1 MAKICIPNE
10 TRRGVLHLILVI
22 NRLIIMDSF
31 SSLETSLGE
40 MSVFSQELLAIA
52 LSSSVNILAGLGT
65 IIIGFWL
72 SSKASS
78 MVRKQM
84 STLRRVDKTLAPILA
99 SIIRYAGFILTLV
112 VALGQFGVQ
121 TTSIIAVLGAA
132 GLAIG
137 LALQGTLSN
146 VASGI
151 MLLLLRPF
159 SVGDWIETNSI
170 SGTVREIGLFAT
182 QIDTFDNIYITV
194 PNSSIW
200 SATIINNSRHQIR
213 RMDLDIG
220 IGYNSDLNKVEKALI
235 TLTKDKRILSDPE
248 PQFLVVDYADSAIL
262 VRLRLYAQYE
272 DFFALNWDLKRRLK
286 PLLDAHNI
294 EIPFPQRVVHHL
306 GTDSETGS

>member
-1 MAKICIPNE
+1 
-10 TRRGVLHLILVI
+10 
-22 NRLIIMDSF
+22 MDSF

-84 STLRRVDKTLAPILA
+84 STLQRVDKTLTPILA

-200 SATIINNSRHQIR
+200 SSTIINNSRHQIR

-262 VRLRLYAQYE
+262 VRLRLYAQYD

-286 PLLDAHNI
+286 PLLDANNI

>member
-1 MAKICIPNE
+1 
-10 TRRGVLHLILVI
+10 
-22 NRLIIMDSF
+22 MDSF
-31 SSLETSLGE
+31 SSFETSLGE

-72 SSKASS
+72 SSKAASI
-78 MVRKQM
+78 VRKQM
-84 STLRRVDKTLAPILA
+84 STLQRVDKTLAPILA

-170 SGTVREIGLFAT
+170 SGTVQEIGLFAT

-200 SATIINNSRHQIR
+200 SATIINNSRHHIR

-220 IGYNSDLNKVEKALI
+220 IGYNSDLNEVEKALL

-262 VRLRLYAQYE
+262 VRLRLYAQYD

>member
-1 MAKICIPNE
+1 
-10 TRRGVLHLILVI
+10 
-22 NRLIIMDSF
+22 MDSF
-31 SSLETSLGE
+31 SSLGE

-65 IIIGFWL
+65 VIIGFWL

-84 STLRRVDKTLAPILA
+84 STLQRVDKTLAPILA

-146 VASGI
+146 DASGI

-159 SVGDWIETNSI
+159 SVGDWIETNGI

-306 GTDSETGS
+306 GTDFETGS

>member
-1 MAKICIPNE
+1 
-10 TRRGVLHLILVI
+10 
-22 NRLIIMDSF
+22 MDSF

-84 STLRRVDKTLAPILA
+84 STLQRVDKTLAPILA

-159 SVGDWIETNSI
+159 SVGDWIQTNSI

-235 TLTKDKRILSDPE
+235 TLTKDKRDE
-248 PQFLVVDYADSAIL
+248 P
-262 VRLRLYAQYE
+262 AQSRTNGYCAE
-272 DFFALNWDLKRRLK
+272 L
-286 PLLDAHNI
+286 
-294 EIPFPQRVVHHL
+294 
-306 GTDSETGS
+306 

>member
-1 MAKICIPNE
+1 
-10 TRRGVLHLILVI
+10 
-22 NRLIIMDSF
+22 MDSF
-31 SSLETSLGE
+31 SSLETSLDE

-78 MVRKQM
+78 IVRKQM
-84 STLRRVDKTLAPILA
+84 STLQRVDKTLAPILA

-170 SGTVREIGLFAT
+170 SGTVQEIGLFAT

-306 GTDSETGS
+306 GTDPETGS

>member
-1 MAKICIPNE
+1 MN
-10 TRRGVLHLILVI
+10 
-22 NRLIIMDSF
+22 SF
-31 SSLETSLGE
+31 SSLEASLGE

-52 LSSSVNILAGLGT
+52 LSSSVNILAGFGT
-65 IIIGFWL
+65 IIIGFYL

-84 STLRRVDKTLAPILA
+84 STLQRVDKTLTPILA

-159 SVGDWIETNSI
+159 SVGDWIETNGI

-220 IGYNSDLNKVEKALI
+220 IGYNSDLTEVEKALM

>member
-1 MAKICIPNE
+1 
-10 TRRGVLHLILVI
+10 
-22 NRLIIMDSF
+22 MDSF

-40 MSVFSQELLAIA
+40 MSVFTQELLAIA

-84 STLRRVDKTLAPILA
+84 STLQRVDKTLTPILA

-220 IGYNSDLNKVEKALI
+220 IGYNSDLNEVEKALI

-262 VRLRLYAQYE
+262 VRLRLYAQYD

>member
-1 MAKICIPNE
+1 
-10 TRRGVLHLILVI
+10 
-22 NRLIIMDSF
+22 MDSF
-31 SSLETSLGE
+31 SSFETSLGE

-72 SSKASS
+72 SSKAASI
-78 MVRKQM
+78 VRKQM
-84 STLRRVDKTLAPILA
+84 STLQRVDKTLAPILA

-200 SATIINNSRHQIR
+200 SATIINNSRHHIR

-220 IGYNSDLNKVEKALI
+220 IGYNSDLNEVEKALI

-262 VRLRLYAQYE
+262 VRLRLYAQYD

>member
-1 MAKICIPNE
+1 
-10 TRRGVLHLILVI
+10 
-22 NRLIIMDSF
+22 MDSF

-84 STLRRVDKTLAPILA
+84 STLQRTDKTLTPILA

-220 IGYNSDLNKVEKALI
+220 IGYNSDLNEVEKALL
-235 TLTKDKRILSDPE
+235 TLTNDKRILLDPE

-262 VRLRLYAQYE
+262 VRLRLYAQYD

-306 GTDSETGS
+306 GTGPETGS

>member
-1 MAKICIPNE
+1 
-10 TRRGVLHLILVI
+10 
-22 NRLIIMDSF
+22 
-31 SSLETSLGE
+31 
-40 MSVFSQELLAIA
+40 
-52 LSSSVNILAGLGT
+52 
-65 IIIGFWL
+65 
-72 SSKASS
+72 

-84 STLRRVDKTLAPILA
+84 STLQRVDKTLAPILA

-159 SVGDWIETNSI
+159 SVGDWIETNNI
-170 SGTVREIGLFAT
+170 SGTVQEIGLFAT

-220 IGYNSDLNKVEKALI
+220 IGYNSDLNEVEKALI
-235 TLTKDKRILSDPE
+235 TLTEDKRILSDPE

-272 DFFALNWDLKRRLK
+272 EFFALNWDLKRRLK

-306 GTDSETGS
+306 RSGSETGS

>member
-1 MAKICIPNE
+1 
-10 TRRGVLHLILVI
+10 
-22 NRLIIMDSF
+22 MDSF

-40 MSVFSQELLAIA
+40 MSVFTQELLAIA

-84 STLRRVDKTLAPILA
+84 STLQRVDKTLTPILA

-159 SVGDWIETNSI
+159 SVGDWIETNGI

>member
-1 MAKICIPNE
+1 
-10 TRRGVLHLILVI
+10 
-22 NRLIIMDSF
+22 MDSF
-31 SSLETSLGE
+31 SSLETSLDE

-84 STLRRVDKTLAPILA
+84 STLQRVDKTLAPILA

>member
-1 MAKICIPNE
+1 MN
-10 TRRGVLHLILVI
+10 
-22 NRLIIMDSF
+22 SF
-31 SSLETSLGE
+31 SSLEASLGE

-84 STLRRVDKTLAPILA
+84 STLQRVDKTLAPILA

-220 IGYNSDLNKVEKALI
+220 IGYNSDLNEVEKALI
-235 TLTKDKRILSDPE
+235 TLTEDKRILSDPE

-262 VRLRLYAQYE
+262 VRLRLYAQYD

>member
-1 MAKICIPNE
+1 MN
-10 TRRGVLHLILVI
+10 
-22 NRLIIMDSF
+22 SF
-31 SSLETSLGE
+31 SSLEASLGE

-52 LSSSVNILAGLGT
+52 LSSSVNILAGFGT
-65 IIIGFWL
+65 IIIGFYL

-84 STLRRVDKTLAPILA
+84 STLQRVDKTLAPILA

-220 IGYNSDLNKVEKALI
+220 IGYNSDLNEVEKALI

>member
-1 MAKICIPNE
+1 
-10 TRRGVLHLILVI
+10 
-22 NRLIIMDSF
+22 MDSF

-52 LSSSVNILAGLGT
+52 LSSSVNILAGFGT
-65 IIIGFWL
+65 IIIGFYL

-84 STLRRVDKTLAPILA
+84 STLQRVDKTLAPILA

-159 SVGDWIETNSI
+159 SVGDWIETNRI

-248 PQFLVVDYADSAIL
+248 PQFLVVDYADSALL
-262 VRLRLYAQYE
+262 VRLRRYAQYE

>member
-1 MAKICIPNE
+1 
-10 TRRGVLHLILVI
+10 
-22 NRLIIMDSF
+22 MDTF
-31 SSLETSLGE
+31 SSFETSLGE
-40 MSVFSQELLAIA
+40 MSLLSQELFAIA
-52 LSSSVNILAGLGT
+52 LSSSVNVLAGIGT

-72 SSKASS
+72 SGKASS
-78 MVRKQM
+78 MLRKRM
-84 STLRRVDKTLAPILA
+84 ATLPRADKTLFPILA

-159 SVGDWIETNSI
+159 SVGDWIDTNSI
-170 SGTVREIGLFAT
+170 SGTVREIGLFST
-182 QIDTFDNIYITV
+182 QIDTFENVFVSV

-200 SATIINNSRHQIR
+200 SSTIVNNSRHNTR

-220 IGYNSDLNKVEKALI
+220 VGYDSDLDVAEQA
-235 TLTKDKRILSDPE
+235 ILSLCADERVLRDPD
-248 PQFLVVDYADSAIL
+248 PQFLVVDYADSAII
-262 VRLRLYAQYE
+262 VRLRLYARYD

-286 PLLDAHNI
+286 PVLDDHQI
-294 EIPFPQRVVHHL
+294 EIPFPQRVVHHI
-306 GTDSETGS
+306 GSDNSQDSES

>member
-1 MAKICIPNE
+1 
-10 TRRGVLHLILVI
+10 
-22 NRLIIMDSF
+22 MDSF
-31 SSLETSLGE
+31 SSLETSRGE

-52 LSSSVNILAGLGT
+52 LSSSVNILAGFGT
-65 IIIGFWL
+65 IIIGFYL

-84 STLRRVDKTLAPILA
+84 STLQRVDKTLAPILA

-146 VASGI
+146 DASGI

-159 SVGDWIETNSI
+159 SVGDWIETNGI

-306 GTDSETGS
+306 GTDFETGS

>member
-1 MAKICIPNE
+1 
-10 TRRGVLHLILVI
+10 
-22 NRLIIMDSF
+22 MDSF
-31 SSLETSLGE
+31 SSLETSLDE

-72 SSKASS
+72 SSKASG

-84 STLRRVDKTLAPILA
+84 STLQRVDKTLAPILA

-112 VALGQFGVQ
+112 VALGQFGIQ

-200 SATIINNSRHQIR
+200 SATIVNNSRHQIR

-220 IGYNSDLNKVEKALI
+220 IGYNSDLNKVEEALI

-306 GTDSETGS
+306 KSDSETGS

>member
-1 MAKICIPNE
+1 
-10 TRRGVLHLILVI
+10 
-22 NRLIIMDSF
+22 MDSF

-40 MSVFSQELLAIA
+40 MSMFSQELLAIA

-84 STLRRVDKTLAPILA
+84 STLQRVDKTLAPILA

-220 IGYNSDLNKVEKALI
+220 IGYNSDLNEVEKALI

-262 VRLRLYAQYE
+262 VRLRLYAQYD

>member
-1 MAKICIPNE
+1 MN
-10 TRRGVLHLILVI
+10 
-22 NRLIIMDSF
+22 SF
-31 SSLETSLGE
+31 SSLEASLGE

-78 MVRKQM
+78 IVRTQM
-84 STLRRVDKTLAPILA
+84 STLQRVDKTLAPILA

-220 IGYNSDLNKVEKALI
+220 IGYNSDLTEVEKALM

>member
-1 MAKICIPNE
+1 MN
-10 TRRGVLHLILVI
+10 
-22 NRLIIMDSF
+22 SF
-31 SSLETSLGE
+31 SSLEASLGE

-84 STLRRVDKTLAPILA
+84 STLQRVDKTLAPILA

-220 IGYNSDLNKVEKALI
+220 IGYNSDLNEVEKALI

-262 VRLRLYAQYE
+262 VRLRLYAQYD

>member
-1 MAKICIPNE
+1 
-10 TRRGVLHLILVI
+10 
-22 NRLIIMDSF
+22 MDSF

-52 LSSSVNILAGLGT
+52 LSSSVNILAGFGT
-65 IIIGFWL
+65 IIIGFYL

-84 STLRRVDKTLAPILA
+84 STLQRVDKTLAPILA

>member
-1 MAKICIPNE
+1 
-10 TRRGVLHLILVI
+10 
-22 NRLIIMDSF
+22 MDSF

-84 STLRRVDKTLAPILA
+84 STLQRVDKTLAPILA

-220 IGYNSDLNKVEKALI
+220 IGYNSDLNKVEKALL

>member
-1 MAKICIPNE
+1 
-10 TRRGVLHLILVI
+10 
-22 NRLIIMDSF
+22 MDTF

-40 MSVFSQELLAIA
+40 MSMFSQELLAFA
-52 LSSSVNILAGLGT
+52 LSSSVNVLAGLGT

-84 STLRRVDKTLAPILA
+84 STLERVDKTLAPILA
-99 SIIRYAGFILTLV
+99 SIIRYTGFILTLV
-112 VALGQFGVQ
+112 VALSQFGVQ

-220 IGYNSDLNKVEKALI
+220 IGYNSDLNEVEKALI

-262 VRLRLYAQYE
+262 VRLRLYAQYD

-306 GTDSETGS
+306 GTDPETGS

>member
-1 MAKICIPNE
+1 
-10 TRRGVLHLILVI
+10 
-22 NRLIIMDSF
+22 MDSF

-65 IIIGFWL
+65 VIIGFWL

-84 STLRRVDKTLAPILA
+84 STLQRVDKTLAPILA